1 MAPFMD
7 SRQDLSTLMSKVLAL
22 DVTNGLRQLETV
34 NANITLIRLWFSRA
48 EVSGYYG
55 TCLDKPTCSP
65 KFGATIN
72 SAYIYVLG
80 TCTVQCTYIFLGLD

>member
-7 SRQDLSTLMSKVLAL
+7 PRQDLGRLMSKVLAL

-48 EVSGYYG
+48 EVSRDRIMYMYTELNFPFFWGVWG
-55 TCLDKPTCSP
+55 
-65 KFGATIN
+65 
-72 SAYIYVLG
+72 
-80 TCTVQCTYIFLGLD
+80 

>member
-7 SRQDLSTLMSKVLAL
+7 PRQDLGRLMSKVLAL

-48 EVSGYYG
+48 EVSRHHVHVYG
-55 TCLDKPTCSP
+55 AEFS
-65 KFGATIN
+65 FFWGG
-72 SAYIYVLG
+72 VG
-80 TCTVQCTYIFLGLD
+80 